1 MDNIYKAVQLTIDS
15 QNLALSKTPTHVYIA
30 NQYVDTNDTPLITAP
45 FIIQKALENGTGVVD
60 IVSSTIGSI
69 YEVRLLCDA
78 EMLISGYFYMPPMNA
93 KFSELELYTSY
104 PPRTPPVINEFW
116 QQTEQYILEKTNT
129 LLNFVQVFNSLSSMR
144 LSLGYLEELL
154 TTKKSNLVSAINEV
168 YKRYE
173 GVGDLYDKNV
183 EAGAGANG
191 WTDLLVSTANGRT
204 QRDKNSDF
212 VTAKDYGA
220 IQDGTLHTLAEKY
233 ATLADAQK
241 KYPFATSL
249 NDSIDWAAI
258 QLAINSRPY
267 KAFFI
272 TNGESVINKKLVM
285 VDPVHIIGD
294 FENSAVYYTSD
305 IADAALS
312 YEPDAPGSR
321 NAMVSRLHL
330 LPHNNQSA
338 NTASAFRAVSTTDGG
353 LNHLIIQKCDFRALG
368 GGYAINL
375 INDDANLNNDG
386 TALVLIDTNT
396 LVGGIKAPN
405 LGDSC
410 VIKYN
415 NIKGKNIGVD
425 ASLVN
430 GSYGSASSL
439 IIEKNNIVNDNGAI
453 RLKNIRNTHVLHN
466 NTEQL
471 MALLLADDRHVIEID
486 GDLSNSYST
495 VMFNKIEPSDPNKYC
510 GGIKVSNLQAG
521 AVKYNAIGTSAVLDD
536 KFNVVG
542 RTSAIKVINSNN
554 LDVGDNTIHLS
565 RGCVG
570 IEIDTLSKNIFNVE
584 RQNYKYFNEAES
596 TKVIDARGNLHFWK
610 DVGGSNITAYDANDT
625 SLQAKIKGDI
635 VYLRGTIK
643 PVGKTGFNTSEV
655 IGSLPTSMAPKT
667 DVYLVQAWMD
677 TGGTRSQYQL
687 RIARDS
693 SILIPIAIPDVEQLT
708 INCSFTI

>member
-15 QNLALSKTPTHVYIA
+15 QNLALSKRPTHVYIA

-129 LLNFVQVFNSLSSMR
+129 LLNFVQVFNAVSSMR

-168 YKRYE
+168 YKQYE

-220 IQDGTLHTLAEKY
+220 IQDCTLHTLAEKY
-233 ATLADAQK
+233 ITLADAQK

-249 NDSIDWAAI
+249 DDSIDWAAI
-258 QLAINSRPY
+258 QLAINSRPH

-272 TNGESVINKKLVM
+272 TNGESVINKKLIM
-285 VDPVHIIGD
+285 TKPVHIIGD

-305 IADAALS
+305 ITDAALS
-312 YEPDAPGSR
+312 YEPTAAGSR

-330 LPHNNQSA
+330 LPYNNQSA
-338 NTASAFRAVSTTDGG
+338 NTASAFSTVSTKDGG
-353 LNHLIIQKCDFRALG
+353 LNHLIINKCDFRALG

-375 INDDANLNNDG
+375 VNDDANLNNDG

-415 NIKGKNIGVD
+415 NIKGKNIGID

-430 GSYGSASSL
+430 SSYGSASSL

-466 NTEQL
+466 NIEQL
-471 MALLLADDRHVIEID
+471 MALSLADDRHVIEID

-510 GGIKVSNLQAG
+510 GGIKISNLNAG
-521 AVKYNAIGTSAVLDD
+521 AVKYNAIGTSAVLASD
-536 KFNVVG
+536 FAVIG
-542 RTSAIKVINSNN
+542 RTDAIKIINSKNI
-554 LDVGDNTIHLS
+554 DVGDNALYVSSGCNGIYVDAASQNITNIKRQAFNFFSKNNSTSFIDNSNSYAYKDIATSKIVALDATSVNLQAVVRDDVVHLQ
-565 RGCVG
+565 G
-570 IEIDTLSKNIFNVE
+570 IVKPTLGTTLNSSDVIGQLPVDMRPSTAKIFLTSYQKNDGAYLTTSLFISTQGDISLLETLSSIE
-584 RQNYKYFNEAES
+584 
-596 TKVIDARGNLHFWK
+596 
-610 DVGGSNITAYDANDT
+610 
-625 SLQAKIKGDI
+625 KI
-635 VYLRGTIK
+635 
-643 PVGKTGFNTSEV
+643 
-655 IGSLPTSMAPKT
+655 
-667 DVYLVQAWMD
+667 
-677 TGGTRSQYQL
+677 
-687 RIARDS
+687 
-693 SILIPIAIPDVEQLT
+693 SINFSFAI
-708 INCSFTI
+708 